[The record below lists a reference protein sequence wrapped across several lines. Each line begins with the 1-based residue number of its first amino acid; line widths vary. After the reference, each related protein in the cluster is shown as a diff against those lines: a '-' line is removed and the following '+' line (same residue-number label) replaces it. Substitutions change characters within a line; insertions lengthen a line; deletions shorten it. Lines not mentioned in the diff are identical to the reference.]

1 MRGRKS
7 SKCRDVII
15 CHETISNKSEAFQ
28 CFSNDV
34 CGMKLTVLL
43 SKMCTKVFPQEITK
57 NSWRILSLKV
67 ATVTKVK
74 RDDTQYI
81 HITHGWTQDE
91 NQAIHVTDPY
101 FLIHIHSWSIVW
113 PVSSKKSRG
122 QKERLFAV
130 CTGIFWPFE
139 TTRNQ
144 IKSTVLTKRCVC
156 IR

>member
-15 CHETISNKSEAFQ
+15 CDETISNESEAFQ
-28 CFSNDV
+28 YLLKRCMWYETDSSSFKNVYKSFSTRNNKEF
-34 CGMKLTVLL
+34 MKNFVSQGRYRYK
-43 SKMCTKVFPQEITK
+43 SKTWWYT
-57 NSWRILSLKV
+57 
-67 ATVTKVK
+67 
-74 RDDTQYI
+74 I

-101 FLIHIHSWSIVW
+101 FLIHIHSWRMVL

-139 TTRNQ
+139 STRNQ